1 MKIAILTCD
10 RLKDLTSSD
19 QKILAMLLKSGLDA
33 QATVWDDENIDWES
47 FDYLIFRNTWDYYE
61 KETAFLAFLD
71 YIERLNIPT
80 LNSLPIVRKNIHKF
94 YLRDFENKGIKI
106 IPTVFIEKGSTFSL
120 SELKSSDWPKAV
132 IKPAFSAGSYLTEVV
147 TDENI
152 LELSEQYNVLA
163 TDKDL
168 LFQKFMPEIQLI
180 GETSLLFF
188 NRKFS
193 HSVCKVP
200 KHGDFRVQSQFG
212 GQYSSTTVTENV
224 MNQALDIINLVE
236 GDLLFARIDG
246 IIIDDIFYLMELEL
260 IEPDLYLEHH
270 PEAYHTYFSEL
281 ISKLQP

>member
-1 MKIAILTCD
+1 MKIAILTCN
-10 RLKDLTSSD
+10 RLKDLTPSD
-19 QKILAMLLKSGLDA
+19 QKILAMLLESGLDA

-71 YIERLNIPT
+71 YIEKLNIPT

-200 KHGDFRVQSQFG
+200 KDGDFRVQSQFG
-212 GQYSSTTVTENV
+212 GQYSPTTVSENV
-224 MNQALDIINLVE
+224 MNQTLDIINLVE

-281 ISKLQP
+281 ISKLQF